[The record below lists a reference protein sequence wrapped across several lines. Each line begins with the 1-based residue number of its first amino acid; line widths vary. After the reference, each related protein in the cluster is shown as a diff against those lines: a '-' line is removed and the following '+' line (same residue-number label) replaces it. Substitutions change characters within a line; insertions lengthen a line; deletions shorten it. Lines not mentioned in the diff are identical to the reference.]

1 MWEYQWSVGRLW
13 PGRGSIHML
22 PTQQHCQ
29 QREREKQKQR
39 QRTEEEGSKSNEACY
54 WISCYCYL
62 WSIIWQA
69 ASYTHFTSASLSPLC
84 CFTGLPTVVLGCYS
98 HSTSPFTY
106 SVCIS
111 PPLHA
116 QLWASMHSHTSIHA
130 VLTHT
135 HTSKNTL
142 EHLFLMSHWTCSWM
156 RFCSNKSASWISLI
170 AVVPCYVCGS

>member
-1 MWEYQWSVGRLW
+1 
-13 PGRGSIHML
+13 ML

-39 QRTEEEGSKSNEACY
+39 QRTEEEGSKSNEESFLLNILLLLSVVYNLA
-54 WISCYCYL
+54 S
-62 WSIIWQA
+62 SIIHTLYLSLAVTTVLFHRFTHSSAGMLFPLNKSLHIFSLYQPTA
-69 ASYTHFTSASLSPLC
+69 ARTAVSQHAFPHIDPRSTH
-84 CFTGLPTVVLGCYS
+84 
-98 HSTSPFTY
+98 
-106 SVCIS
+106 
-111 PPLHA
+111 
-116 QLWASMHSHTSIHA
+116 
-130 VLTHT
+130 THT